1 MCWVRRGG
9 WRDCWQKVDWRRI
22 DTLLTHPSSFYPL
35 FPPPEDFAADI
46 NLDVTHQRLLR
57 MEDKAPDVMILP
69 SRLKHFAK
77 VCFLYFGRND
87 EFQISD
93 IKPPKRQIV
102 DSVVTLNPSYLAK
115 SSTAGTY
122 CKMAIHPQSRAE
134 LHDALQTGEDQ
145 EHKAFERVRVDVIR
159 I

>member
-1 MCWVRRGG
+1 MVIGG
-9 WRDCWQKVDWRRI
+9 WLLKKVTRLFQFLSTFPITRGI
-22 DTLLTHPSSFYPL
+22 CGRHQPRCHASSSFEDGGQGARCPDPSESIETLCKGAALVYEIIKGSRTDPL
-35 FPPPEDFAADI
+35 CPP
-46 NLDVTHQRLLR
+46 
-57 MEDKAPDVMILP
+57 
-69 SRLKHFAK
+69 
-77 VCFLYFGRND
+77 
-87 EFQISD
+87 
-93 IKPPKRQIV
+93 QIV

-134 LHDALQTGEDQ
+134 LHDAVQTDENQ